1 MNKILLLLVFLIP
14 TVVWGELVCPLIDG
28 CPIQNGICK
37 GCVERKNGNL
47 IQPIIKSNLIST
59 KKKLDK
65 SYYKKDLGKR
75 DEDFFPTPSK
85 SYSPKK
91 CKTKWRC
98 VVGPCDFI
106 DSNGCKI

>member
-1 MNKILLLLVFLIP
+1 MVFLIP

-37 GCVERKNGNL
+37 GCVE
-47 IQPIIKSNLIST
+47 S
-59 KKKLDK
+59 K